1 MFERLFGNTAV
12 DPATAERIPPGQ
24 YRTEK
29 FPVLHY
35 GSVPRVDLATWDFK
49 VWGEVDA
56 PFTLTWQQFK
66 ELPRKTIH
74 TDVHCVTRWSKLDT
88 DWEGVA
94 IRAGHHC
101 TQPLHERLGEAA
113 SARASMYVY
122 SDRDDIDR
130 LAAGLRKV
138 TAVFGVAPPMT
149 SAPSG
154 SSRTKR
160 SADAPAATVR
170 VP

>member
-1 MFERLFGNTAV
+1 
-12 DPATAERIPPGQ
+12 
-24 YRTEK
+24 
-29 FPVLHY
+29 
-35 GSVPRVDLATWDFK
+35 
-49 VWGEVDA
+49 
-56 PFTLTWQQFK
+56 
-66 ELPRKTIH
+66 
-74 TDVHCVTRWSKLDT
+74 
-88 DWEGVA
+88 
-94 IRAGHHC
+94 
-101 TQPLHERLGEAA
+101 
-113 SARASMYVY
+113 MYVY